1 MKEFVTRFIATE
13 KQIKSKA
20 EDLKLYCERKG
31 RKYMNYKAF
40 LLNALKNDFK
50 ERDPMSPAGKY
61 ADL

>member
-1 MKEFVTRFIATE
+1 
-13 KQIKSKA
+13 
-20 EDLKLYCERKG
+20 
-31 RKYMNYKAF
+31 MNYKAF